1 MSSEQQISEMVQRW
15 ERLRAQGQTFAAEEL
30 CRDTPELL
38 SEVQQRIKALRARDP
53 VAQAST
59 EVRPSETGDSY
70 ATSSVALPVTSV
82 DFLAPA
88 QQPDEI
94 GRLGP
99 YRVLRLLGE
108 GGMGMVFQ
116 AEDPQLQRQVALK
129 IMRPG
134 TGTPA
139 ARQRFL
145 REARSAAALE
155 DEHIVPIYHVGE
167 DRGVPFLAMQL
178 LKGESLHERLRRE
191 GSLPFAEV
199 IRIGQE
205 IARGLAAAHERGVI
219 HRDIKPSNLWLHER
233 PGGPAGARR
242 VQAKVLDFGLARS
255 VAEDGQLTQSGSC
268 LGTPAFM
275 SPEQADGLALD
286 ARSDLFSLG
295 CVLYAMTTG
304 QQPFQGNTLTAV
316 LRAVVDHHPRSPR
329 ELRPEIPPG
338 LSDLIM
344 QLLNKDREARPA
356 SAREVAETLRQ
367 LETASPAAVPTVAR
381 PVARPAGRSRRSR
394 VLLLAGAGTAIVL
407 SLVLWQHR
415 ASSPSLQEEPKAN
428 GVETLAPLWV
438 PKFRVS
444 VIKERAREYRSYE
457 LGTDIFAGQ
466 FDDLVQLK
474 AEFSE
479 PAYCFLLAFNP
490 DGKDQL
496 CWPADSHQP
505 PQRQDRLI
513 YPPKADSFFSLNDGV
528 GLQAFVLLAARQPLP
543 SYGQWKAERPLLV
556 WEKLPAQAG
565 MVWRG
570 DGKRLEPVMRG
581 SGERG
586 AIVEVEGIPVL
597 AKLCE
602 QLRHAPGIDA
612 LAVEAFAVLPA
623 KGEQ

>member
-275 SPEQADGLALD
+275 SPEQADGFALD

-496 CWPADSHQP
+496 CWPADSH
-505 PQRQDRLI
+505 
-513 YPPKADSFFSLNDGV
+513 
-528 GLQAFVLLAARQPLP
+528 
-543 SYGQWKAERPLLV
+543 
-556 WEKLPAQAG
+556 
-565 MVWRG
+565 
-570 DGKRLEPVMRG
+570 
-581 SGERG
+581 
-586 AIVEVEGIPVL
+586 
-597 AKLCE
+597 
-602 QLRHAPGIDA
+602 
-612 LAVEAFAVLPA
+612 
-623 KGEQ
+623 